1 MVLKGNTIKRH
12 IEAFQGAGGS
22 LFVAYPILKENG
34 VDEIVVN
41 DWNPLIANLHR
52 HLHNKHSQVQ
62 KEIAEIVRQNLLKYG
77 TLHLE
82 NEEEKKEVFKE
93 LLKRLNEDERQKIFT
108 PKTTA
113 TFLLLSATSRGGNY
127 GHKDGV
133 SVLQYSNTTSK
144 FAKFY
149 LIINR
154 VDVYNKL
161 YNSFKSFKVLSQDYE
176 NILKKYDSEDTHIHF
191 DPPYNECDLRDKSH
205 FNEGDFIPMC
215 SSNYG
220 DMGEGFAL
228 EKLLINCGK
237 LKSKFVYI
245 NYAHPSIEYYTD
257 KFNFNTFTF
266 LKLIK
271 NGAKPVSKF
280 ETIMFSQN
288 DNYISTKGANNQDYI
303 NSKIQKSS

>member
-1 MVLKGNTIKRH
+1 MKRH
-12 IEAFQGAGGS
+12 IEAFQGGGGS
-22 LFVAYPILKENG
+22 LFVVAPILKENG
-34 VDEIVVN
+34 VEEVIVN

-52 HLHNKHSQVQ
+52 HLYNKHSQVQ
-62 KEIAEIVRQNLLKYG
+62 KEIAEIVRQNLLQYG

-82 NEEEKKEVFKE
+82 KEEEKEEVFDD

-108 PKTTA
+108 PRTTA
-113 TFLLLSATSRGGNY
+113 TYLFLSATSRGGNY

-144 FAKFY
+144 FKKFY

-161 YNSFKSFKVLSQDYE
+161 YNSFKSFKVHSMDYE
-176 NILKKYDSEDTHIHF
+176 NLLKKYDSEDTHIHF
-191 DPPYNECDLRDKSH
+191 DPPYNACDLRDKTH
-205 FNEGDFIPMC
+205 FKRGDFIPMC

-220 DMGEGFAL
+220 DMGEGFEL

-237 LKSKFVYI
+237 IKSKFTYI
-245 NYAHPSIEYYTD
+245 NYAHPSIEYYADTC
-257 KFNFNTFTF
+257 NFNLFTF
-266 LKLIK
+266 QKLIK

-288 DNYISTKGANNQDYI
+288 ENLISTQGANRTDYI
-303 NSKIQKSS
+303 NTETQKVS